1 MSVQAKISELIIE
14 LQKEKSVNF
23 TEALDRYL
31 EDDKV
36 RIEEIKQEMKD
47 LSETIKEALRYSDV
61 TFENCLSEAEDY
73 FALKKELRGIEG
85 RRISLENF
93 INSINN

>member
-47 LSETIKEALRYSDV
+47 LSEAIKEALRYNDV
-61 TFENCLSEAEDY
+61 TFEDCLNEAEDY
-73 FALKKELRGIEG
+73 FALKKDLRSLENK
-85 RRISLENF
+85 RINLENF